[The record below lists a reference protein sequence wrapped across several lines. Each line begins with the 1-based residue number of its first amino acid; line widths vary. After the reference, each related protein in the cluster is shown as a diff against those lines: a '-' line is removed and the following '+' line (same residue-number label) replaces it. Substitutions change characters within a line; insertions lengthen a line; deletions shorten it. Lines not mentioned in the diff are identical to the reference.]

1 MEHNPLPFDE
11 FARLYESVSKLPE
24 VLNFSEFSQAVQ
36 ANSPSRLENS
46 DREVSVLLSIS
57 VTADG
62 GLAGVRAIL
71 PELPPGV
78 VVHGIREDESGNYLG
93 SIPSLCPTPSAWPLP
108 NERLLYCGLR
118 QPRRTANLSYF
129 QTIELVWDS
138 RPVPRAALTAS
149 NNALPRQALRAFR
162 PSGNSA
168 MLSR

>member
-93 SIPSLCPTPSAWPLP
+93 SIP
-108 NERLLYCGLR
+108 
-118 QPRRTANLSYF
+118 Q
-129 QTIELVWDS
+129 
-138 RPVPRAALTAS
+138 PVPDPECMAAAERAALV
-149 NNALPRQALRAFR
+149 LRFAPAEKNGKPVVFPDYR
-162 PSGNSA
+162 IGVGFSA
-168 MLSR
+168 RSARGSDGV